1 MSPTI
6 RVQMKTLSLLRDEAK
21 ELEVPVGTVADLVI
35 QQFFDALEEEE
46 DFEEEEDE
54 EDEDEED

>member
-6 RVQMKTLSLLRDEAK
+6 RVSMKTISLLRDEAK
-21 ELEVPVGTVADLVI
+21 EIGAHVGTVADIVI

-46 DFEEEEDE
+46 DFEEEDFEE
-54 EDEDEED
+54 EDFEE